1 MTGDDRAR
9 EGLDHLQT
17 AALELIAAT
26 RAFLDLA
33 EGLVREPGAASV
45 VVETVTAMVADARRP
60 PRPPDGPPE
69 PAGPGERPEPGI
81 RPIRLS

>member
-1 MTGDDRAR
+1 MGEDRAR
-9 EGLDHLQT
+9 EGLDHLQA

-33 EGLVREPGAASV
+33 EGLVREPAAASA
-45 VVETVTAMVADARRP
+45 VVETVSAIVADARRAP
-60 PRPPDGPPE
+60 GPPE
-69 PAGPGERPEPGI
+69 GPSEPPPPEEGGASGV